1 MTTVKFDDKREE
13 YLAQITLETSRIVL
27 TQPILFLC
35 GGRVDA
41 QLVEPESVR
50 GALVSHLNSAGC
62 DLATS
67 ITLAE
72 EFKDWIHDSTYRD
85 LLVFESDIAHISSL
99 IIIILESAGALTE
112 LGLFV
117 RNRALKNK
125 ILVFIHEKHYE
136 ENSFIKLG
144 PLRHLQDIKDS
155 SVCAYPWE
163 KIPNTEK
170 MDLKGSLKL
179 TLKEMRNDILKIV
192 AEQDKSEQFNKDN
205 EGHVSFVIFEIVR
218 IFRALKLTEIE
229 NFLSKL
235 GLNLPREKIK
245 RLIFLLTKFKLV
257 NMMKR
262 GHVEYYFAS
271 TDSAKVDFAGKF
283 EPTKAKLAAMKFYIT
298 NDDTESKRLQ
308 VITAA
313 YKTTQPPTVTPP
325 TPPAIPKVGATA

>member
-1 MTTVKFDDKREE
+1 MKFDDKREE

-35 GGRVDA
+35 GGKVDPR
-41 QLVEPESVR
+41 LVEPESVR
-50 GALVSHLNSAGC
+50 GALVSYLNNAGC
-62 DLATS
+62 DLADS

-72 EFKDWIHDSTYRD
+72 DFKDWIHDSIYRD

-125 ILVFIHEKHYE
+125 MLVFINEQHYE

-163 KIPNTEK
+163 KIANTEK
-170 MDLKGSLKL
+170 MDLKGSLKV
-179 TLKEMRNDILKIV
+179 TLKEMRNDILSIV
-192 AEQDKSEQFNKDN
+192 SDQDKSEQFNRDN
-205 EGHVSFVIFEIVR
+205 EGHVSFVIYELVR
-218 IFRALKLTEIE
+218 TFRALKLTEID
-229 NFLSKL
+229 NFLCKL
-235 GLNLPREKIK
+235 GLEIPREKIK

-262 GHVEYYFAS
+262 GHVEYYYAI
-271 TDSAKVDFAGKF
+271 TDVVKVDFAGKF
-283 EPTKAKLAAMKFYIT
+283 EHTKAKLAAMQFYIT
-298 NDDTESKRLQ
+298 NDDSESKRLQ

-313 YKTTQPPTVTPP
+313 YKTTQPAVA
-325 TPPAIPKVGATA
+325 PAPSAPSEVGVI